1 MNGTSTSNIAE
12 QLAGLSS
19 SQRALLELRL
29 MQKGR
34 RASRERQ
41 AIKNLVEPTSAPLSY
56 NQQDLWIT
64 NQLMPGSAL
73 YHTPT
78 AARLTGKLD
87 VEALK
92 KSLNEIVARHAA
104 LRTTFKATDGTA
116 MQVVND
122 FSLYIPLIDLS
133 ARAERER
140 EAEALKLLRE
150 EARRPFDLSQGP
162 LIRAVLLQLRED
174 EHILLVTMHHIV
186 TDGWSIGIFHRE
198 LSELYACFV
207 KDRPSPLA
215 KLPIQYTDYALWQ
228 RQYLEGEVYESQL
241 NYWKKQFATLPAAI
255 ELPTDNQ
262 RPSEHSYRAF
272 RGASHTLNLSKE
284 LTRDLKLL

>member
-1 MNGTSTSNIAE
+1 MNSTSTSNIAE

-41 AIKNLVEPTSAPLSY
+41 AIKQLAEPTSAPLSY

-64 NQLMPGSAL
+64 NELMPGSAL

-78 AARLTGKLD
+78 AARLTGKLN
-87 VEALK
+87 VQALK

-122 FSLYIPLIDLS
+122 CSLYIPLIDLS
-133 ARAERER
+133 ARAEWER
-140 EAEALKLLRE
+140 EGEALK
-150 EARRPFDLSQGP
+150 
-162 LIRAVLLQLRED
+162 
-174 EHILLVTMHHIV
+174 
-186 TDGWSIGIFHRE
+186 
-198 LSELYACFV
+198 
-207 KDRPSPLA
+207 
-215 KLPIQYTDYALWQ
+215 
-228 RQYLEGEVYESQL
+228 
-241 NYWKKQFATLPAAI
+241 
-255 ELPTDNQ
+255 
-262 RPSEHSYRAF
+262 
-272 RGASHTLNLSKE
+272 
-284 LTRDLKLL
+284 